1 MSLHRAVL
9 TGQSQEVERALRA
22 NPTGS
27 NDIDPT
33 SGEAPLHIAARLGQ
47 DGIVKR
53 LLRCGA
59 EKDMPMHDRLRA
71 TPLHLAAAFGCQRVA
86 EVLLDAKAD
95 PTIVDAQGLVPARYA
110 ESRGY
115 PQLAQLLDDARH
127 QAGDF
132 DLADIGRMT
141 ARGFTEVAD
150 SVRSAF
156 EGISNWNVFAD
167 DPAQPSTGPPAGPA
181 TYPRGTFPAR
191 RDNVDEVPPASRA
204 EPMPD
209 PAVQML
215 LKIQQQVLELEQQAA
230 HDHLRGA
237 RAWDDELTKAAE
249 ALDGLSLTAGSEAR
263 QQRKVLIERIE
274 QAHECID
281 RRTKEAVQSLAAL
294 RRTVE
299 SLEAS
304 SVRQEH
310 VLQKAMDSL
319 DELECANEDQRRERK
334 DLLRRIE
341 IMEGEK
347 GTSQ

>member
-1 MSLHRAVL
+1 MAPLHRAVL

-86 EVLLDAKAD
+86 EVLLEQKAD

-167 DPAQPSTGPPAGPA
+167 EAQPSTTPAPA
-181 TYPRGTFPAR
+181 AYPRVFPAR
-191 RDNVDEVPPASRA
+191 RDKVDEVPPTAPPAGS
-204 EPMPD
+204 PMPSMPD

-237 RAWDDELTKAAE
+237 RAWDDELTKAM
-249 ALDGLSLTAGSEAR
+249 LLGPFFF
-263 QQRKVLIERIE
+263 VER
-274 QAHECID
+274 
-281 RRTKEAVQSLAAL
+281 QSLAAL

-334 DLLRRIE
+334 DLLRRIAPWRPQE
-341 IMEGEK
+341 
-347 GTSQ
+347 S

>member
-1 MSLHRAVL
+1 MAPLHRAVL

-86 EVLLDAKAD
+86 EVLLEQKAD

-167 DPAQPSTGPPAGPA
+167 EAQPSTTPAPA
-181 TYPRGTFPAR
+181 AYPRVFPAR
-191 RDNVDEVPPASRA
+191 RDKVDEVPPTAPPAGS
-204 EPMPD
+204 PMPSMPD

-334 DLLRRIE
+334 DLLRRIAPWRPQE
-341 IMEGEK
+341 
-347 GTSQ
+347 S